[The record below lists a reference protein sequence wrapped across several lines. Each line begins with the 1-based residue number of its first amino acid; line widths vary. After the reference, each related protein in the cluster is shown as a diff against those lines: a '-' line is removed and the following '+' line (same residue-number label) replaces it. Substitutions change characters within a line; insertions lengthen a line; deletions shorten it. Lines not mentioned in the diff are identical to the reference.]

1 MKSHDSQLP
10 PISARLVAERWQLN
24 PVVNILQQP
33 FVQVALPIIVAITL
47 ASWLQNKRF
56 DDINRRFDETAR
68 LLDELRADLKVSQPL
83 KPFARLK
90 SALR

>member
-1 MKSHDSQLP
+1 M
-10 PISARLVAERWQLN
+10 AERWQLN

-56 DDINRRFDETAR
+56 DDMNKRFDELRTDINRRLDEINKRLERIETKLDNHNERIAR
-68 LLDELRADLKVSQPL
+68 LEERTSLVR
-83 KPFARLK
+83 
-90 SALR
+90 